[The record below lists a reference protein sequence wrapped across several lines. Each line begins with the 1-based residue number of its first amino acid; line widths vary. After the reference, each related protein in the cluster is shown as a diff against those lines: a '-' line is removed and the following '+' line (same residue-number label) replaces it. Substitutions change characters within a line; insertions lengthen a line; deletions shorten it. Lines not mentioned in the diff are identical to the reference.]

1 MRIRDVEVTGIRDC
15 SRAATIRIGSVIAFC
30 LGLSGAVAGA
40 QQFSSAE
47 TKPSPTFS
55 PIPLSEIASHAE
67 STTRFVQSIETTLSK
82 DRVTA
87 TVEKSLPPLTSE
99 IELRE
104 AEMAKYLAGVI
115 PLELLHSM
123 EVVLQ
128 RYGDQLS
135 SWNNDLT
142 ERAKILNGQI
152 AQLDRLSKIWKS
164 TLTLPQLS
172 KTAPEIPERVQGL
185 IDLIGRTEQ
194 AAESLRERD
203 LTLQGHVLEATA
215 RLQSVA
221 PAFEQAQADAVK
233 NLFVQ
238 DSSPLWRLGVEQRR
252 EKSQASLIPAASL
265 ALLITYIRREPAVF
279 VLHAAIILFFFL
291 VISWLRRGVH
301 KWTEEES
308 SLRRVAPVFNLPFS
322 TAITLSFLIMGSI
335 YSMAP
340 FLLRAI
346 LWGVLLIAISFI
358 LRRLI
363 DRALF
368 PIIYALIVLY
378 FVDQLR
384 LITALLPLGRLVFS
398 AEMLG
403 GNLFL
408 IWLIW
413 SRRSPTVGVNTTKLF
428 ARAIRL
434 AIQIGL
440 VVFPLT
446 LLANVFGYVN
456 FANLLWGGAL
466 RSAYVGANV
475 CVALRIVEGLV
486 IISLGTRPLGL
497 IRVVRLN
504 RPMLQRRIHGVAA
517 FLAFV
522 YWASLTLDFFGL
534 RTPLITG
541 TEEVLRANLAIGSF
555 SISLRQVLVFVAT
568 VWAAFAVSRFLRFL
582 LEEDIYHHWHLARGV
597 PQAIST
603 MVHYAVLLTG
613 FFVGLAV
620 FGVDLTKVTILAGA
634 FTVGVG
640 FGLQTVINNFV
651 CGLILLFERPIKVG
665 DIIQIDTDIGE
676 VRRIGI
682 RACVI
687 RTTDGSE
694 VIAPNGTIISNK
706 VTNWTLSDR
715 YRAIEVPVTV
725 ARGAAPQ
732 HVIEVLKR
740 VAVNHPGV
748 TKEPVPQAYAVSFSS
763 NTVIFNLRAWTE
775 RYEDWVQVRS
785 DLSVAVDE
793 ALVHENITL
802 A

>member
-1 MRIRDVEVTGIRDC
+1 LEID
-15 SRAATIRIGSVIAFC
+15 SPSAATIED
-30 LGLSGAVAGA
+30 GA
-40 QQFSSAE
+40 
-47 TKPSPTFS
+47 
-55 PIPLSEIASHAE
+55 
-67 STTRFVQSIETTLSK
+67 
-82 DRVTA
+82 
-87 TVEKSLPPLTSE
+87 
-99 IELRE
+99 
-104 AEMAKYLAGVI
+104 
-115 PLELLHSM
+115 
-123 EVVLQ
+123 
-128 RYGDQLS
+128 GDS
-135 SWNNDLT
+135 
-142 ERAKILNGQI
+142 R
-152 AQLDRLSKIWKS
+152 
-164 TLTLPQLS
+164 
-172 KTAPEIPERVQGL
+172 RVQGL

-203 LTLQGHVLEATA
+203 LTLQGQVLEATA
-215 RLQSVA
+215 RWQAVA

-238 DSSPLWRLGVEQRR
+238 DSPPLWRLGVEQWR
-252 EKSQASLIPAASL
+252 EESQASLIPAASL
-265 ALLITYIRREPAVF
+265 ALLRTYIRRQPAIF

-291 VISWLRRGVH
+291 LVSWLRRGVH
-301 KWTEEES
+301 EWTEEES
-308 SLRRVAPVFNLPFS
+308 SLRRATPVFALPFS

-346 LWGVLLIAISFI
+346 LWGILLIAISFI
-358 LRRLI
+358 LHRLI
-363 DRALF
+363 DRPLF
-368 PIIYALIVLY
+368 PILYALIVLY

-384 LITALLPLGRLVFS
+384 LITALLPLLGRLVFS

-403 GNLFL
+403 GVLFL
-408 IWLIW
+408 IWLMW
-413 SRRSPTVGVNTTKLF
+413 SRHSPTVGVNTTKLF
-428 ARAIRL
+428 ARAIQL

-466 RSAYVGANV
+466 RSAYVGANAY
-475 CVALRIVEGLV
+475 VALQIVEGLV

-504 RPMLQRRIHGVAA
+504 RPMLQRRIRGVAA

-541 TEEVLRANLAIGSF
+541 TEEVLRANLVIGSF

-568 VWAAFAVSRFLRFL
+568 VWAAFATSRFLRFL
-582 LEEDIYHHWHLARGV
+582 LEEDISHHWHLARGV

-613 FFVGLAV
+613 FFLGLAV
-620 FGVDLTKVTILAGA
+620 LGVDLTKVTILAGA

-694 VIAPNGTIISNK
+694 VIVPNGTIISNT

-732 HVIEVLKR
+732 QVIEVLKR
-740 VAVNHPGV
+740 VAANHPGV

-763 NTVIFNLRAWTE
+763 STVIFSLRAWTE

-793 ALVHENITL
+793 ALIHENITL

>member
-1 MRIRDVEVTGIRDC
+1 MPRQ
-15 SRAATIRIGSVIAFC
+15 IRIGLVIAFC
-30 LGLSGAVAGA
+30 WGLSEGGAGA

-47 TKPSPTFS
+47 TKPSPAPT

-67 STTRFVQSIETTLSK
+67 STTRFVQNIETTLSK

-104 AEMAKYLAGVI
+104 AEMAKYLAGVV

-123 EVVLQ
+123 EIVLQ
-128 RYGDQLS
+128 GYGDQLS

-142 ERAKILNGQI
+142 ARAKVLYCQI
-152 AQLDRLSKIWKS
+152 AQLDGLGKIWKS
-164 TLTLPQLS
+164 TLQLPQLS
-172 KTAPEIPERVQGL
+172 KTAPEIPKRVQGL

-203 LTLQGHVLEATA
+203 LTLQGQVLEATA
-215 RLQSVA
+215 RLQAVA

-233 NLFVQ
+233 DLFVQ
-238 DSSPLWRLGVEQRR
+238 DSPPLWRLGVKQWR
-252 EKSQASLIPAASL
+252 EESQTSLIPAASL
-265 ALLITYIRREPAVF
+265 ALLITYIRCQPAVF

-291 VISWLRRGVH
+291 FVSWLRRGVRE
-301 KWTEEES
+301 WTEEES
-308 SLRRVAPVFNLPFS
+308 SLRRAAPVFDLPFS

-335 YSMAP
+335 YSLAP

-346 LWGVLLIAISFI
+346 LWVILLIAISCI

-363 DRALF
+363 DRVLF
-368 PIIYALIVLY
+368 PILYALIVLS

-384 LITALLPLGRLVFS
+384 LITALLPLLGRLVFS

-403 GNLFL
+403 GDLFL
-408 IWLIW
+408 IWLMS
-413 SRRSPTVGVNTTKLF
+413 SRHSPTVGLKTTKLF

-475 CVALRIVEGLV
+475 YVALRIVEGLV

-497 IRVVRLN
+497 MRVVRLN

-541 TEEVLRANLAIGSF
+541 TEGVLRANLAIGSF
-555 SISLRQVLVFVAT
+555 RISLRQLLVFVAT
-568 VWAAFAVSRFLRFL
+568 VWAAFAASRFLRFL

-613 FFVGLAV
+613 FFLGLAV
-620 FGVDLTKVTILAGA
+620 LGVDLTKVTILAGA

-694 VIAPNGTIISNK
+694 VILPNGTIISNK

-740 VAVNHPGV
+740 VAADHPGV

-763 NTVIFNLRAWTE
+763 NTSFLTFARG
-775 RYEDWVQVRS
+775 RS
-785 DLSVAVDE
+785 GTKTGSRCAATFLLPSTR
-793 ALVHENITL
+793 L
-802 A
+802 

>member
-368 PIIYALIVLY
+368 PILYALIVLY

-475 CVALRIVEGLV
+475 FVALRIVEGLV

-497 IRVVRLN
+497 IRVVRRN
-504 RPMLQRRIHGVAA
+504 RPMLQRRIRGVTV